1 MRLASLGLF
10 SATVAL
16 VSLAVAATVAS
27 GGGPT
32 TAPTRAGL
40 SYGALTPQ
48 GETVWI
54 RLRPDRN
61 RIASLEA
68 SWGAP
73 AARCS
78 HRQEFW
84 SFTYAGG
91 ESGRVIPVTG
101 GAFRK
106 QVTDRYFEGS
116 TSIVEN
122 LEIKGRIDP
131 SKVVGELTA
140 TVRAEH
146 QDGTG
151 YRCNVGPIPFTA
163 VN

>member
-27 GGGPT
+27 GGSS
-32 TAPTRAGL
+32 TAAQTRTGI
-40 SYGALTPQ
+40 SYGALTRQ

-54 RLRPDRN
+54 RLRPDRR

-68 SWGAP
+68 AWEAP
-73 AARCS
+73 AARCTN
-78 HRQEFW
+78 RQAFW
-84 SFTYAGG
+84 SFTFAGG
-91 ESGRVIPVTG
+91 ETGRPIPVSR

-106 QVTDRYFEGS
+106 RLTDRYDEGS
-116 TSIVEN
+116 TSIVEIFQI
-122 LEIKGRIDP
+122 EGRVDAAE
-131 SKVVGELTA
+131 VVGQF
-140 TVRAEH
+140 TVQVNAERPN
-146 QDGTG
+146 GTG
-151 YRCNVGPIPFTA
+151 YRCTAGPIPFRA